1 MTYDVQSIEVG
12 AGDTALVE
20 EVLRAISR
28 YCEANDIVP
37 CPVELRDTML
47 ALAALT
53 HIEAAKM
60 KCNEVDVTADGFA
73 EAASDRFTTSPA
85 LCRCRFSA
93 IASGKRARSIDPA
106 SVERFTAD

>member
-73 EAASDRFTTSPA
+73 EAASDRFHDVSGA
-85 LCRCRFSA
+85 LSMPLFCNRERQ
-93 IASGKRARSIDPA
+93 AR
-106 SVERFTAD
+106 TLN